1 MQKSCYCFFITDQPG
16 SIFVL
21 KKIYIKRQPPNNEKN
36 IVNYIIIAYVF
47 LCRRFFYETM
57 VFSYLGDALS
67 KT

>member
-1 MQKSCYCFFITDQPG
+1 MLLFFYNRSTWKYFRLEKNIY
-16 SIFVL
+16 
-21 KKIYIKRQPPNNEKN
+21 KKTAPNNEKN
-36 IVNYIIIAYVF
+36 IVNYIIIVHVF